1 MRSSGRGPRAEG
13 GRRRHGRT
21 RAARRVK
28 ALQAQFLAA
37 LGDIDETTVERVR
50 TLAELT
56 ATAEAMRTK
65 ALGGDEVD
73 LGALVKLENTVA
85 RARRE
90 LLAAVKRKPA
100 PTALA
105 EYLAPARPHLE
116 PARPF
121 QHGGQ
126 AQARDAVATLQNL

>member
-13 GRRRHGRT
+13 GRRRPDGRT

-105 EYLAPARPHLE
+105 EYLARRAS
-116 PARPF
+116 AS
-121 QHGGQ
+121 
-126 AQARDAVATLQNL
+126 